1 MTSAHGTRVDDKGSG
16 SYPALVIA
24 TIEQTQADLARVLE
38 LARQGE
44 EVVITRSGKPIAK
57 LTGFV
62 AVRPAGYF
70 ADCYDAE
77 EIKESNELAKRSVQ
91 RIVQ

>member
-1 MTSAHGTRVDDKGSG
+1 MT
-16 SYPALVIA
+16 A
-24 TIEQTQADLARVLE
+24 TVEQTQADLARMLE

-44 EVVITRSGKPIAK
+44 EVVITRAGEPVAK

-62 AVRPAGYF
+62 SVRPPGYF
-70 ADCYDAE
+70 SDCHDAE
-77 EIKESNELAKRSVQ
+77 EIEESNELAWRSVR

>member
-1 MTSAHGTRVDDKGSG
+1 MT
-16 SYPALVIA
+16 A
-24 TIEQTQADLARVLE
+24 TVEQTQADLAHMLE

-44 EVVITRSGKPIAK
+44 EVVITRSGEPIAK

-62 AVRPAGYF
+62 AERPPGYF

-77 EIKESNELAKRSVQ
+77 EIKESNGLAQRSV
-91 RIVQ
+91 RRVVL

>member
-1 MTSAHGTRVDDKGSG
+1 MT
-16 SYPALVIA
+16 A
-24 TIEQTQADLARVLE
+24 TVEQTQADLARMLE

-44 EVVITRSGKPIAK
+44 EVVITRAGEPIAK

-62 AVRPAGYF
+62 SSRLTGYF

-77 EIKESNELAKRSVQ
+77 DIEESNALAQSSGR
-91 RIVQ
+91 R

>member
-1 MTSAHGTRVDDKGSG
+1 MT
-16 SYPALVIA
+16 A
-24 TIEQTQADLARVLE
+24 TIEQAKADLTLMLE

-44 EVVITRSGKPIAK
+44 EVVITRSGEPIAK

-62 AVRPAGYF
+62 AVRPPGYF

-77 EIKESNELAKRSVQ
+77 EIEESNQLAERSV
-91 RIVQ
+91 RRVVQ

>member
-1 MTSAHGTRVDDKGSG
+1 M
-16 SYPALVIA
+16 IA
-24 TIEQTQADLARVLE
+24 TVEQTQADFVRMLE

-44 EVVITRSGKPIAK
+44 EVVITRAGEPIAK

-62 AVRPAGYF
+62 SVRPAGYF

-77 EIKESNELAKRSVQ
+77 ELKESNATAQRSV
-91 RIVQ
+91 RKIVK